1 MKTMMSVD
9 GKKILRVTEDKAREL
24 YMEGFRFVPK
34 SMWKEQVRDVNL
46 KPAINEET
54 GKLELTKKKNN
65 EMRELLKNEAKLNL
79 FNDNKALKE
88 IENFLITSY
97 ENLKN

>member
-34 SMWKEQVRDVNL
+34 SMWKEKVRDID
-46 KPAINEET
+46 KPTEEKEPT
-54 GKLELTKKKNN
+54 KNN
-65 EMRELLKNEAKLNL
+65 KMSRASKRHLRKSTSAK
-79 FNDNKALKE
+79 
-88 IENFLITSY
+88 
-97 ENLKN
+97 